1 MPLGAPSNARGRA
14 GRLRPRTFLRA
25 QRDERLVAR
34 LRAGDERAFEVLVDR
49 YRGRLLGFCRGILGS
64 NEDAEDVLQEVFV
77 AAHDAIMADE
87 REIHVRPWLYRI
99 ARNRCLNHL
108 RRHRPETN
116 GPLDEHL
123 HDNGVTTAD
132 EAERRQELRDLVA
145 GIRALPE
152 TQRNALLLRELEA
165 LSYDEIAASL
175 DTTVPAV
182 KSLLVRAR
190 ISLARAR
197 RNAARGVAAIGAL
210 APVLRLRRVIAAK
223 LGIGG
228 GAGTGAGSG
237 GTMAAAGA
245 GAISTKAAAVAVS
258 AALVG
263 GGAAAVSGTGAAS
276 PGSVVAAVTG
286 STEASG
292 GTRDGGAPAAQAT
305 SAGDRERM
313 SRSGVNEGERA
324 NGPGEHSDSSGQ
336 GDAGEGDEAAD
347 PDAATADQ
355 GTDAGTFSRRE
366 RFLALRERDPEAA
379 RRLWLRI
386 RRYREREQTDTY
398 DSPSTTEAAAPGP
411 RPRPRPAPAPRPR
424 TTPHPRP
431 RPTPPPPPREEPP
444 PPYDE
449 APTTG

>member
-1 MPLGAPSNARGRA
+1 MPLGAPSNARRA

-34 LRAGDERAFEVLVDR
+34 LRSGDERAFEVLVDR
-49 YRGRLLGFCRGILGS
+49 YRGRLLGFCRGMLGS
-64 NEDAEDVLQEVFV
+64 NEDAEDALQEVFV

-87 REIHVRPWLYRI
+87 RDIHVRPWLYRI

-108 RRHRPETN
+108 RRQRPETN

-123 HDNGVTTAD
+123 HDNGVTTED

-197 RNAARGVAAIGAL
+197 RQAAKGVAVVAGL
-210 APVLRLRRVIAAK
+210 APVVWLRRWVGAK
-223 LGIGG
+223 VGVGG
-228 GAGTGAGSG
+228 GAGGAAGTGGG

-245 GAISTKAAAVAVS
+245 GAISTKAAAVAVG
-258 AALVG
+258 AALIGGGTAAVG
-263 GGAAAVSGTGAAS
+263 GAGVPS
-276 PGSVVAAVTG
+276 PGAVVAAVTG
-286 STEASG
+286 STDAGG
-292 GTRDGGAPAAQAT
+292 GTQDGGAPGAPAT
-305 SAGDRERM
+305 SPGGREHT
-313 SRSGVNEGERA
+313 SRSGISEGERA
-324 NGPGEHSDSSGQ
+324 DHPAERSDSGGRTSA
-336 GDAGEGDEAAD
+336 DEDEEAAG
-347 PDAATADQ
+347 AEETTAD
-355 GTDAGTFSRRE
+355 GSADGGTFARRE
-366 RFLALRERDPEAA
+366 RFLALRERDPDAA

-386 RRYREREQTDTY
+386 RRYREREADTY
-398 DSPSTTEAAAPGP
+398 EAPAPTEPQAPEP
-411 RPRPRPAPAPRPR
+411 RPRPRPEPPAR
-424 TTPHPRP
+424 PRP
-431 RPTPPPPPREEPP
+431 RPPQPPPPPEEEPAESP
-444 PPYDE
+444 PPDDGETRE
-449 APTTG
+449 AS